1 MAQGEHRVCIR
12 LTEDEFVRLE
22 NLQRETGKSK
32 SELLKEVLYQ
42 ERNVMDAQFAD
53 SIWKIGCWVDSED
66 YDKIKKEVKKYADY
80 QIRKRG

>member
-1 MAQGEHRVCIR
+1 MVQGEHRVCIR

-22 NLQRETGKSK
+22 NLQRETEKSK

-53 SIWKIGCWVDSED
+53 SIWKIGCWIDSED

-80 QIRKRG
+80 QIRK